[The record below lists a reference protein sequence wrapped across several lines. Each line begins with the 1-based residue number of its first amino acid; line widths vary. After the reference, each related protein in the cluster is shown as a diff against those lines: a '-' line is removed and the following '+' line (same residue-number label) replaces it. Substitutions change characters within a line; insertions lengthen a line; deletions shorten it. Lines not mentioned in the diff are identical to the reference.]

1 MRNGQGQSELAQS
14 WMNQGGGGNG
24 GGESNDD
31 PQGPLT
37 GNEFREW
44 TDQLREAEEMV
55 DVPELQNDIAAIR
68 DRAQAVRRE
77 LRNEGKEPQWD
88 LVQLQIEKPLYEV
101 KKRINEELAKR
112 LSKEAVVPIDRDPV
126 PQEFSDLVRTYYETL
141 GEGR

>member
-1 MRNGQGQSELAQS
+1 
-14 WMNQGGGGNG
+14 MNQGGGGDG
-24 GGESNDD
+24 GGESSDN

-88 LVQLQIEKPLYEV
+88 LVQLEIEKPLYEV